1 MVLTLVPYIHE
12 SVCFQGFY
20 PLHSYPI
27 QRVFVM
33 GAWSGCDGAVSEF
46 YCGRSMGWVY
56 HSVAGG
62 ILEFLFALEILCLVF
77 VRRNIR

>member
-33 GAWSGCDGAVSEF
+33 GAWSSCDGAESGF
-46 YCGRSMGWVY
+46 FCGRSMRWVY

-62 ILEFLFALEILCLVF
+62 ILETLFALEILCLVF
-77 VRRNIR
+77 VRRNL